1 MQVRDVMTPE
11 PFVAT
16 PDTPL
21 NELAFRMIQYD
32 CGAIPI
38 VTDRKRPR
46 LTGIVT
52 DRDIIARA
60 ISQDLDPM
68 RIQAGDIMSLNVQT
82 ISPDAPLE
90 ELYALF
96 RREKFRRV
104 PVVDKRDRIIGIVTL
119 SDLALKVPPA
129 EHAEVDQTLR
139 EVVGAG
145 SKQEPVASTR

>member
-1 MQVRDVMTPE
+1 MTPE

-16 PDTPL
+16 PDTAL
-21 NELAFRMIQYD
+21 NELVLRMIQYD

-38 VTDRKRPR
+38 VTDLKKRR

-60 ISQDLDPM
+60 VSQDLDPM
-68 RIQAGDIMSLNVQT
+68 RVTAGDVMSLDVKT

-96 RREKFRRV
+96 RRERFRRV
-104 PVVDKRDRIIGIVTL
+104 PVVEDGDRIIGIVTL
-119 SDLALKVPPA
+119 SDLALKLPYS
-129 EHAEVDQTLR
+129 ERAEVDRTLR

-145 SKQEPVASTR
+145 SKPEPAGSER